1 MANYDAMSSKKLKA
15 LLETES
21 EENVAA
27 ITAVLNK
34 REGVKTKA
42 TPTVYEAEPE
52 GELTEAEA
60 KAIEEA
66 EKAFDAAK
74 TEGTVE
80 PAPTTK
86 VTTKSL
92 EECEALA
99 ATLQA
104 NVGHKCE
111 VLPFNEIEWV
121 AGVITGVH
129 VEKRANKVLYI
140 VKGVNGK
147 RMLKAHDAKGLK
159 ISEEMADITVTRAAR
174 TSTAKKLSTAEF
186 EMAIE
191 DSKQHVGRYVEVV
204 PFNAGDKK
212 MQGLIVG
219 ISPDKRV
226 NKVLLR
232 IEVLETKINEAG
244 EQVTEVKTIHKV
256 YGSDGVTMLDE
267 WDEERR
273 NAWLT
278 RNSGTPAT
286 PEEKIAEIQ
295 AKIKKAEEAIE
306 KAEANIE
313 QWKMDLAVIEAVLQ
327 KAEVPAE
334 APIEEDLM

>member
-21 EENVAA
+21 VENVEL
-27 ITAVLNK
+27 INAVLNK
-34 REGVKTKA
+34 REGVKTQA

-66 EKAFDAAK
+66 EKAFDAK
-74 TEGTVE
+74 TESTVE

-99 ATLQA
+99 AILQA

-140 VKGVNGK
+140 IKGVNGK

-159 ISEEMADITVTRAAR
+159 ISEEMADLTVTRAAR
-174 TSTAKKLSTAEF
+174 MSTTKKLSTAEF

-219 ISPDKRV
+219 ITPDKRV

-232 IEVLETKINEAG
+232 IEVLEAHTNEAG
-244 EQVTEVKTIHKV
+244 EPVTEVKTIHKV
-256 YGSDGVTMLDE
+256 YGSEGVTMLDE

-278 RNSGTPAT
+278 RNSGTAAT

-306 KAEANIE
+306 KAKANID
-313 QWKMDLAVIEAVLQ
+313 QWNMDLAVIEAVLQ
-327 KAEVPAE
+327 KAE